1 MQAGEQR
8 GRGRD
13 LQHGHAPGGW
23 AERPGRPYPCLT
35 IQTRDGLETR
45 EITKLV
51 FTEDEIKGEIE
62 KALAA
67 NRQKLKPDA
76 VFLNARPGTFLN
88 RLWTV
93 TLLVNIVGFMT
104 AHWTI
109 HELAEA
115 VNVWCRDR
123 ALEPAN
129 GQTASELSARTLYYY
144 RSSGLLD
151 APESGAG
158 RGYGRRHLL
167 QLKAIRVLQ
176 AQGLPLSRIQ
186 QLLFGRSDEELK
198 QIVGSVG
205 KTVPRAANVPH
216 PLVSQETWTTYPLN
230 ERLFLVARDGTR
242 LSADQLEAI
251 RAICDA
257 SPNQSLKPR

>member
-1 MQAGEQR
+1 MHMDRPVYFCAPPVDSV
-8 GRGRD
+8 RD
-13 LQHGHAPGGW
+13 FPQS
-23 AERPGRPYPCLT
+23 
-35 IQTRDGLETR
+35 
-45 EITKLV
+45 
-51 FTEDEIKGEIE
+51 
-62 KALAA
+62 
-67 NRQKLKPDA
+67 A
-76 VFLNARPGTFLN
+76 VDSN
-88 RLWTV
+88 TV
-93 TLLVNIVGFMT
+93 SDIVSFMT
-104 AHWTI
+104 GHWTI

-129 GQTASELSARTLYYY
+129 GQTASELSARTLHFY

-167 QLKAIRVLQ
+167 QLKAIRLLQ

-205 KTVPRAANVPH
+205 KTVPSGGPCPSPSTSVAGNMDSLSPERPVLHGGARWNASFSGPDRSH
-216 PLVSQETWTTYPLN
+216 P
-230 ERLFLVARDGTR
+230 RDLRR
-242 LSADQLEAI
+242 LS
-251 RAICDA
+251 
-257 SPNQSLKPR
+257 QSILKTTLTS